1 MVDFDF
7 ERLLK
12 DKVAL
17 VAGVGGGIGGAT
29 ARLLATA
36 GADIGAIDSVKEPA
50 VHVIDDVRRLGR
62 KARLELADLRDSD
75 QVSSAVSAIEDSL
88 GGIDVLVTVAGGM
101 SAYQPWQP
109 LDQMSPDD
117 WDEMMERNLRYVSIL
132 CRQVLRGMLERERGG
147 SIVFTSSISGY
158 VAAPNHSA
166 YGAAK
171 AGLISLAKS
180 LAIEYGAFGIRVNTV
195 APGSI
200 ATEAAREHNSQFP
213 SDELWARVALGRRPG
228 EPTEVAGP
236 ILFLASP
243 LASFI
248 TGQTLVVDGGATIQF
263 PFPSA

>member
-1 MVDFDF
+1 VDF
-7 ERLLK
+7 EGLLAG
-12 DKVAL
+12 KVAL

-29 ARLLATA
+29 ARLLAAA
-36 GADIGAIDSVKEPA
+36 GADIGAIDAVEEPA
-50 VHVIDDVRRLGR
+50 AHVIDEVKRSGR
-62 KARLELADLRDSD
+62 QGHLEIADLRKSD
-75 QVSSAVSAIEDSL
+75 QMSRAVSNIEDAL

-101 SAYQPWQP
+101 SGYQPWQRF
-109 LDQMSPDD
+109 DQMTAED

-132 CRQVLRGMLERERGG
+132 CRQVIRGMLERERGG
-147 SIVFTSSISGY
+147 AIVFTSSISGY

-180 LAIEYGAFGIRVNTV
+180 LAIEFGEFGIRVNTV
-195 APGSI
+195 SPGSI
-200 ATEAAREHNSQFP
+200 ATEATREHNSQFA

-228 EPTEVAGP
+228 KPVEVAGP
-236 ILFLASP
+236 VVFLASP

-263 PFPSA
+263 PFPSV